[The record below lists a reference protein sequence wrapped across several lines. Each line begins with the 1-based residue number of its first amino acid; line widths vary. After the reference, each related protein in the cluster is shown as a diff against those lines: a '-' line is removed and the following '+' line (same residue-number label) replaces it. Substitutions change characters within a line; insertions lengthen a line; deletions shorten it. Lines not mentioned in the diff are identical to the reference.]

1 MNWRQFIEQHLPL
14 LLLLVKFQTT
24 ASVSPLKTANATT
37 TPEEPRNEKS
47 CLKYDYQIHDALTST
62 KPPLDNYFNIS
73 NAIYPS
79 EDISSKLVNIWV
91 HFINS
96 TVNLTEV
103 EQRKFIWSRSCL
115 YVSDRYLS
123 LQAMS
128 LYSLA
133 AIMPHRRQ
141 EDLHITIYEF
151 CNPHEKRRKLLQFL
165 STVRIHFTS
174 VNFAPNTLGPVYNF
188 KGLTLLT
195 HFKLN

>member
-1 MNWRQFIEQHLPL
+1 MNWRRSIEGYLLL

-24 ASVSPLKTANATT
+24 TSVSPLNTVNVTKS
-37 TPEEPRNEKS
+37 PDEPRIEKS
-47 CLKYDYQIHDALTST
+47 CLKYDYQIHDVLTST

-79 EDISSKLVNIWV
+79 EDSSSKLVNIWV

-103 EQRKFIWSRSCL
+103 EQLRFIWSRSCL

-133 AIMPHRRQ
+133 TIWPHRRQ
-141 EDLHITIYEF
+141 EDLHITTNEF
-151 CNPHEKRRKLLQFL
+151 CNPHEKTRKLLQFL
-165 STVRIHFTS
+165 STVRIQ
-174 VNFAPNTLGPVYNF
+174 Y
-188 KGLTLLT
+188 
-195 HFKLN
+195 